1 MTTGTFEAVLSGLYT
16 ETWMKIVAHGKP
28 PLMSAREPSLPR
40 QALIRRGALAA
51 VLAVVAFF
59 TVTQL
64 RNELLIRRQLRVPS
78 LRLQE
83 LAYSLRQQEHRATAM
98 EQQIATLRE
107 QLQRYE
113 QAASEGQAQLASLRA
128 QLQSLEALAGLTAVT
143 GPGVVIRLD
152 DSRRPLR
159 PGQNP
164 NEVILHNYDV
174 ATVVNELWVAGAEAI
189 AINGQRMIATTP
201 IRSVATTM
209 MVNTK
214 RITPPITI
222 EAIGDPDKLA
232 ARVLQPGGYLGLLKT
247 FDFPVKVTQVAELTI
262 PAYRGPLRFKYI
274 RSTAP
279 PPAK

>member
-1 MTTGTFEAVLSGLYT
+1 
-16 ETWMKIVAHGKP
+16 
-28 PLMSAREPSLPR
+28 MSARRPSLPR
-40 QALIRRGALAA
+40 QAFIRQGALAA

-59 TVTQL
+59 AVTQF

-83 LAYSLRQQEHRATAM
+83 LAYTLRQQEHRATAL
-98 EQQIATLRE
+98 EQQVFTLRE
-107 QLQRYE
+107 QQQRYE
-113 QAASEGQAQLASLRA
+113 QAASEGQAQLAALRA

-159 PGQNP
+159 PGQGP

-174 ATVVNELWVAGAEAI
+174 ATVVNELWVAGADAI

-222 EAIGDPDKLA
+222 EAIGDPDQLA
-232 ARVLQPGGYLGLLKT
+232 ARVLQPGAYFGLLKA
-247 FDFPVKVTQVAELTI
+247 FDFPAKVTQAAELTI
-262 PAYRGPLRFKYI
+262 PAYRGPLQFKYI
-274 RSTAP
+274 RPPDT